1 MGKSDRASRDPEGE
15 SEPSFQ
21 GWIESHDS
29 EGAVKDRL
37 TDQGLA
43 AKTAPVKL

>member
-1 MGKSDRASRDPEGE
+1 MGKSDRASRDPEGD

-21 GWIESHDS
+21 GLDLSHDS
-29 EGAVKDRL
+29 EGAVKKRL

-43 AKTAPVKL
+43 AKAAPAKL